1 MSDFAE
7 IPFRYR
13 RLAYVAL
20 NVTDLA
26 RSTAFYR
33 DLVGLTVSES
43 TDALTALRC
52 SRDHHNVLLYPA
64 AKPGLKRVGFELE
77 SRRDLDIAREC
88 IAGLGLSVD
97 EIAAGELKSLRTVA
111 GFRFRLPGSGLC
123 LEYFVQMMQLAQ
135 PFVPTVAKIERLG
148 HIVINVADFDT
159 AMHWFTEKL
168 GFKVSDFVP
177 GFAAFLRA
185 FPNPLH
191 HSFAVLTGADD
202 HLNHVNFMVQDID
215 DVGAGMN
222 RMKKNDVD
230 IVFGPGRHQPS
241 ESIFLYFLDP
251 DRMTVEY
258 SFGMENFPEHNA
270 REARLLEPVPG
281 TLDSWGSVPAP
292 AFGKIGGIEQA
303 AAPAN
308 SATAQALATAISA
321 EQSGALA

>member
-1 MSDFAE
+1 MSAE
-7 IPFRYR
+7 MIPFRYR
-13 RLAYVAL
+13 RLGYVAL

-33 DLVGLTVSES
+33 DSVGLALSEVSES
-43 TDALTALRC
+43 FSALRC

-64 AKPGLKRVGFELE
+64 GTAGLKRVGFELE
-77 SRRDLDIAREC
+77 SRHDLEVARAY
-88 IAGLGLSVD
+88 ITGLGLAVE
-97 EIAAGELKSLRTVA
+97 EIAAEELKQLCTVA
-111 GFRFRLPGSGLC
+111 GFRFRVPGSGLC

-135 PFVPTVAKIERLG
+135 PYTPSVTKIERLG
-148 HIVINVADFDT
+148 HIVINVEDFQG

-191 HSFAVLTGADD
+191 HSFALLTGTED
-202 HLNHVNFMVQDID
+202 HLNHVNFMVKDID
-215 DVGAGMN
+215 DVGSAMN
-222 RMKKNDVD
+222 RMKKNDVE

-258 SFGMENFPEHNA
+258 SFGMETFPEQGA

-281 TLDSWGSVPAP
+281 TLDSWGSVPTP
-292 AFGKIGGIEQA
+292 AFGKIGVIEQGRA
-303 AAPAN
+303 
-308 SATAQALATAISA
+308 
-321 EQSGALA
+321 